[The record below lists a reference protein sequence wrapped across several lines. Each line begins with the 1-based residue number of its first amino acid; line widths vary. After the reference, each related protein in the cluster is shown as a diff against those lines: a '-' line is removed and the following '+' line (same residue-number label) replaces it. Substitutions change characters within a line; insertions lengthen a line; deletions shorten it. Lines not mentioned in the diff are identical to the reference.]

1 MDWNMLSEASFKRL
15 VIGLALLIAFNV
27 SPFSNAMGQVFESAQ
42 HGYTVE
48 VLGTY
53 NLNSLTSAM
62 DQGDWDVYRKV
73 SMPVDLMFD
82 EGTKVRLH
90 PANSRPQPNLSLAI
104 PDSDILAPRTF
115 SLTTSGHILVLSA
128 NLNKH

>member
-1 MDWNMLSEASFKRL
+1 MLSEANFKRFVVGFVLLL
-15 VIGLALLIAFNV
+15 VLTV
-27 SPFSNAMGQVFESAQ
+27 CPFSGTKSQVFESVQ
-42 HGYTVE
+42 NGYTVE

-53 NLNSLTSAM
+53 NLNSLTAAL

-73 SMPVDLMFD
+73 SLPVDLMFD

-104 PDSDILAPRTF
+104 PDADVLAPRTF
-115 SLTTSGHILVLSA
+115 SMTTSGHILVLAA